1 MTGIERVTN
10 AINHKRTDRIPFYG
24 WVKENL
30 KEPITE
36 QFGSVENFEDRYEFD
51 LSHLFGGPSPYKRDL
66 LEEARSAH
74 GGTLE
79 PADLLELP
87 MNDPL
92 NEADY
97 ESIKDQLDFYQR
109 NRQRFCYMQTPG
121 IFEANNGNF
130 GIENHLAYLLLYP
143 EDMKRVYER
152 QAEWNKKFAGVC
164 MDLGVNMIH
173 ISDDWGAQNSL
184 LFNPQIWHEM
194 IAPNIKITADY
205 VRSRNC
211 FLSLHSDGN
220 INGVLPGIRDLGFD
234 VLHPFQES
242 AGMDFQTYLKEYR
255 NDLIILGGMDIQ
267 TTIGFG
273 KIEWAKGEIKRVV
286 ETFKEGGLMLCTSH
300 YVQDHCSMEE
310 LVELFDYAYKIIRT

>member
-1 MTGIERVTN
+1 
-10 AINHKRTDRIPFYG
+10 
-24 WVKENL
+24 
-30 KEPITE
+30 
-36 QFGSVENFEDRYEFD
+36 
-51 LSHLFGGPSPYKRDL
+51 
-66 LEEARSAH
+66 
-74 GGTLE
+74 
-79 PADLLELP
+79 
-87 MNDPL
+87 
-92 NEADY
+92 
-97 ESIKDQLDFYQR
+97 
-109 NRQRFCYMQTPG
+109 
-121 IFEANNGNF
+121 
-130 GIENHLAYLLLYP
+130 
-143 EDMKRVYER
+143 
-152 QAEWNKKFAGVC
+152 
-164 MDLGVNMIH
+164 
-173 ISDDWGAQNSL
+173 
-184 LFNPQIWHEM
+184 M
-194 IAPNIKITADY
+194 IAPNIKITAYY
-205 VRSRNC
+205 VKSRNC